1 MNRKRALSV
10 AFVGLVLSWPLHTKG
25 DAQSQEKPTVQI
37 PQPGVPQIMTMEG
50 RFVRAAYNNEGYV
63 ILGYQ
68 ASNRS
73 VGTEWM
79 MLEVGMTVLERTPDY
94 RLTREALSLETP
106 DGKTLP
112 LAPISEQRAATEPV
126 QQIQQQ
132 PRQPDLSLD
141 GHHVGDGGESVL
153 RDALS
158 KASKEVIEKIAW
170 EVVPQLAETII
181 RAELERLIKDREAKG
196 LA

>member
-63 ILGYQ
+63 IIGYQ

-73 VGTEWM
+73 V
-79 MLEVGMTVLERTPDY
+79 
-94 RLTREALSLETP
+94 
-106 DGKTLP
+106 
-112 LAPISEQRAATEPV
+112 EQN
-126 QQIQQQ
+126 
-132 PRQPDLSLD
+132 
-141 GHHVGDGGESVL
+141 G
-153 RDALS
+153 
-158 KASKEVIEKIAW
+158 
-170 EVVPQLAETII
+170 
-181 RAELERLIKDREAKG
+181 
-196 LA
+196 